1 MRRRFILYAASV
13 GLLVPLLAFGG
24 EAAKTGVVKGA
35 ITVNGRP
42 TSDAVVSVAGLPKK
56 QLKTQDSKL
65 KTSKAVVD
73 QRNVKF
79 IPRVLPVLVGTTVEF
94 PNNDKTWHNVYS
106 KSEAKEFDLGLYPA
120 GETRSVT
127 FDKPGVVRILCN
139 VHPSMEA
146 FIVVKDH
153 PYFTTPDQ
161 RGNYTLNRVPLGQ
174 RRLDVWHPEFGTR
187 VVPFNLVREGEV
199 LSVNV
204 DLGKK

>member
-174 RRLDVWHPEFGTR
+174 RRLEVWHPEFGTR

-204 DLGKK
+204 DLAKK